1 MRYLKTLTARHNGD
15 NILSTQWCYIDHC
28 IQDYAGSDLMKNLI
42 ALFCGSLFGMGLFIS
57 GMTDTT
63 KVQGWLDIFG
73 NWDPTLAFVLGG
85 AIVPMSLTWRLSK
98 KIKKPIFKDTF
109 PEEIEQKLDK
119 PLIVGSIFFWNGLG
133 TFRFMSR
140 PSNCCIGFWWL
151 ARINVFLYYGHWY
164 DTHSLYSQIFK
175 IG

>member
-1 MRYLKTLTARHNGD
+1 
-15 NILSTQWCYIDHC
+15 
-28 IQDYAGSDLMKNLI
+28 MKNLI

-119 PLIVGSIFFWNGLG
+119 PLIIGSIFFGMGWGLSGLCPGPAIAGLG
-133 TFRFMSR
+133 FGGWQGLMFFFTMA
-140 PSNCCIGFWWL
+140 IGMILTPFIAKYL
-151 ARINVFLYYGHWY
+151 
-164 DTHSLYSQIFK
+164 K
-175 IG
+175 

>member
-1 MRYLKTLTARHNGD
+1 
-15 NILSTQWCYIDHC
+15 
-28 IQDYAGSDLMKNLI
+28 MKNLI

-98 KIKKPIFKDTF
+98 KIKKPIYKDTF

-119 PLIVGSIFFWNGLG
+119 PING
-133 TFRFMSR
+133 
-140 PSNCCIGFWWL
+140 
-151 ARINVFLYYGHWY
+151 
-164 DTHSLYSQIFK
+164 
-175 IG
+175 